1 MFLRSPLSYPLEI
14 IHLLISLLLITLYMT
29 NMGRN
34 PSWGVAIQ
42 FLTISNIIYP
52 WYFAFTYQL
61 SSPPYWDR
69 TILVFNILM
78 SMVYALLQL
87 GWGGIIS
94 EPLWRKWG
102 FPPDK
107 VSQGIAE
114 SYSKDKVFDELSSM
128 TKWGLQRGLITQFVR
143 DFYLIEQ
150 KAKKELGR
158 EDENG
163 KDMSPRNMGFKNNES
178 RLKKIGIL
186 FGLIEIYAV
195 GMINAVHSDV
205 RWPTSSGVQFLID
218 VFYVSYSN
226 PYALLSGVLVYL
238 FFYRLAEIS
247 NEMRKGKTD
256 LIFIIIAVVLM
267 ILVSLLIQ
275 GIIVY

>member
-1 MFLRSPLSYPLEI
+1 
-14 IHLLISLLLITLYMT
+14 MT